1 MIRKSLVVI
10 LGLIIAAAWI
20 ATSYAQESEGHI
32 LRIVTYKAKPGK
44 QDQLLKSSGEDVAK
58 MYFGRPGLK
67 WYKIYYDPSS
77 GEIGTVT
84 IWDRQA
90 DIDAFM
96 KSDERKAAVKKYKPM
111 ISGDISTKV
120 YQIYEQKK

>member
-10 LGLIIAAAWI
+10 QGLIIAAAWI
-20 ATSYAQESEGHI
+20 ATSYAQQFEGPI
-32 LRIVTYKAKPGK
+32 LRIVTYKAKPGI
-44 QDQLLKSSGEDVAK
+44 QDQLLKSSAEDVAK

-84 IWDRQA
+84 IWESQA
-90 DIDAFM
+90 DIDTFM

-111 ISGDISTKV
+111 IQGDISTKIYRV
-120 YQIYEQKK
+120 YEPKK